1 MKTDTKQ
8 ENCHIRRN
16 GISPVSCTDI
26 KVTGIK
32 PVKISSEN
40 YEKGT
45 FSKTPKLIN
54 FKISED

>member
-1 MKTDTKQ
+1 MKTDTKL
-8 ENCHIRRN
+8 ENCHNRRN

-40 YEKGT
+40 YKKGT
-45 FSKTPKLIN
+45 FSKIPKLISY
-54 FKISED
+54 KISEN